1 MGKTVLLMRENEER
15 MKFLGYNTNISRLI
29 LFTFTGAVAGLA
41 GAFYTLHFQFVSISA
56 ISVDMTTAVLLM
68 AFVGGT
74 KTFWGPILGAFVY
87 IILQNYLSDITD
99 RWPLFMG
106 FIFVFM
112 VLFIPGGLSEVILNL
127 SSGSFGKD
135 GNGGNPPRRGSD
147 IMSDYL
153 HIQDIHK
160 DFSGLKVL
168 TGVDFKVTEK
178 ERHAVIG
185 PNGAGKTTLFN
196 IISGKFKPSS
206 GAILFKGQDIS
217 GKPAHVLNRL
227 GLSRS
232 FQITNVFQELGVFD
246 NILSGVR
253 SRHGLRYH
261 FFKRPD
267 HDREH
272 RGKTEAII
280 EEVGLTDVKDKP
292 ASFLSYGQQRALEI
306 GITLSTEPELI
317 LLDEPTAG
325 MTREETEHAI
335 RMIDQVTAGRTLI
348 IIEHDMEVV
357 FSLADTISV
366 LHYGT
371 ILVSDTPEKIRND
384 QRVKDAYLGEG

>member
-1 MGKTVLLMRENEER
+1 
-15 MKFLGYNTNISRLI
+15 
-29 LFTFTGAVAGLA
+29 
-41 GAFYTLHFQFVSISA
+41 
-56 ISVDMTTAVLLM
+56 
-68 AFVGGT
+68 
-74 KTFWGPILGAFVY
+74 
-87 IILQNYLSDITD
+87 
-99 RWPLFMG
+99 
-106 FIFVFM
+106 
-112 VLFIPGGLSEVILNL
+112 
-127 SSGSFGKD
+127 
-135 GNGGNPPRRGSD
+135 
-147 IMSDYL
+147 MSDYL
-153 HIQDIHK
+153 HIRDIRK
-160 DFSGLKVL
+160 DFGGLKVL
-168 TGVDFKVTEK
+168 TGVDFTVRPQ

-196 IISGKFKPSS
+196 IISGKFKPSA

-217 GKPAHVLNRL
+217 GMPPHLLNRR
-227 GLSRS
+227 GIARS
-232 FQITNVFQELGVFD
+232 FQITNVFQELSVFD

-253 SRHGLRYH
+253 SCNGLRYH
-261 FFKRPD
+261 FFKTPAA
-267 HDREH
+267 DRNIVE
-272 RGKTEAII
+272 KVEALIAK
-280 EEVGLTDVKDKP
+280 VGLTAVQDQP
-292 ASFLSYGQQRALEI
+292 ASSLSYGQQRALEI

>member
-1 MGKTVLLMRENEER
+1 M
-15 MKFLGYNTNISRLI
+15 I
-29 LFTFTGAVAGLA
+29 
-41 GAFYTLHFQFVSISA
+41 
-56 ISVDMTTAVLLM
+56 
-68 AFVGGT
+68 
-74 KTFWGPILGAFVY
+74 
-87 IILQNYLSDITD
+87 
-99 RWPLFMG
+99 
-106 FIFVFM
+106 
-112 VLFIPGGLSEVILNL
+112 
-127 SSGSFGKD
+127 
-135 GNGGNPPRRGSD
+135 
-147 IMSDYL
+147 DYL
-153 HIQDIHK
+153 HIRDIHK
-160 DFSGLKVL
+160 DFGGLKVL
-168 TGVDFKVTEK
+168 TGVDFKVRQQ
-178 ERHAVIG
+178 ERHAIIG

-206 GAILFKGQDIS
+206 GAILFKGEDIS
-217 GKPAHVLNRL
+217 GKPPHVLNRH

-232 FQITNVFQELGVFD
+232 FQITNVFQELSVFD

-253 SRHGLRYH
+253 SCYSLRYH
-261 FFKRPD
+261 FFKKPAS
-267 HDREH
+267 DRNILE
-272 RGKTEAII
+272 KTKAIVA
-280 EEVGLTDVKDKP
+280 EVGLTSVQDQP
-292 ASFLSYGQQRALEI
+292 ASSLSYGQQRALEI

>member
-1 MGKTVLLMRENEER
+1 M
-15 MKFLGYNTNISRLI
+15 
-29 LFTFTGAVAGLA
+29 
-41 GAFYTLHFQFVSISA
+41 
-56 ISVDMTTAVLLM
+56 
-68 AFVGGT
+68 
-74 KTFWGPILGAFVY
+74 
-87 IILQNYLSDITD
+87 
-99 RWPLFMG
+99 
-106 FIFVFM
+106 
-112 VLFIPGGLSEVILNL
+112 
-127 SSGSFGKD
+127 
-135 GNGGNPPRRGSD
+135 
-147 IMSDYL
+147 MSDYL
-153 HIQDIHK
+153 HIQNIRK

-168 TGVDFKVTEK
+168 TGVDFKVREK

-196 IISGKFKPSS
+196 MISGKFKPSS

-217 GKPAHVLNRL
+217 GKPPHVLNRH

-232 FQITNVFQELGVFD
+232 FQITNVFQELSVFD

-253 SRHGLRYH
+253 SHYGLQYH
-261 FFKRPD
+261 FFKKPGQ
-267 HDREH
+267 DRSICE
-272 RGKTEAII
+272 RVESIVEK
-280 EEVGLTDVKDKP
+280 VGLTDVRNQP
-292 ASFLSYGQQRALEI
+292 ASSLSYGQQRALEI

-325 MTREETEHAI
+325 MTREETDQAI